1 MNSISSL
8 LQQTNPYEQFVQQ
21 LVMIE
26 SQKKFKLEDQ
36 RSTLN
41 KQQSALSDVSSVI
54 SDFTNKI
61 DELNSTTSNNFN
73 PLKATSSDES
83 VIRVDSISG
92 MTEPN
97 NYDIT
102 VNRKATKDIMLSN
115 VIDGTA
121 TDLAGFGDG
130 SVDITIGDKTETISV
145 TTTNDDG
152 TTKTNQEV
160 LDSFSTAINDLLG
173 EESDSDVFQ
182 IDNDGNVQL
191 SIKSA
196 ETGYDERIQFS
207 NASGVLAEVTGN
219 MTHLETDTQ
228 NLDSEFTVDGITF
241 TRGQNTVDDAI
252 SGMTFT
258 LLDDPG
264 TQEQISVTKDVETA
278 KDNIDDFI
286 TTFNEMNKKIRNATF
301 INGETGNKG
310 PLQGM
315 RSIRNLTI
323 NLRQTALT
331 DMSSAADGELDNLMD
346 IGLGFENDGTMKV
359 EDADLLEK
367 ALTDSPEEVQKL
379 FTDDASP
386 VMGMYNQAETYTQA
400 NGVISSLESGL
411 DQKIDFIDNRIDSE
425 NRYLEKY
432 EERQRQEFAELQQI
446 QQDGQRQFNEIMN
459 YQSSLGF

>member
-8 LQQTNPYEQFVQQ
+8 IQQTNPYEQFVQQ

-41 KQQSALSDVSSVI
+41 KQQSALSNVSSVI
-54 SDFTNKI
+54 SNFTNKI
-61 DELNSTTSNNFN
+61 DELNSATSNSFN

-83 VIRVDSISG
+83 VVRVDSISG

-160 LDSFSTAINDLLG
+160 LESFSTAINDLLG
-173 EESDSDVFQ
+173 EKSDSDVFQ

-191 SIKSA
+191 SIKST

-219 MTHLETDTQ
+219 MTHLETNTQ

-241 TRGQNTVDDAI
+241 TRGQNTVENAI

-286 TTFNEMNKKIRNATF
+286 STFNEMNKKIRNNTF

-331 DMSSAADGELDNLMD
+331 DMTAAADGELDNLMD
-346 IGLGFENDGTMKV
+346 IGLGFENDGTMKI

-367 ALTDSPEEVQKL
+367 ALTDRPEEVQKL
-379 FTDDASP
+379 FTDDTSP
-386 VMGMYNQAETYTQA
+386 VMAMYNQAEIYTQT

-446 QQDGQRQFNEIMN
+446 QDDGQRQFNAIMN

>member
-21 LVMIE
+21 LVQIE

-36 RSTLN
+36 KGTLN

-61 DELNSTTSNNFN
+61 DELTSGTSNSFN
-73 PLKATSSDES
+73 PLKATSSDEG
-83 VIRVDSISG
+83 VVRVDSIAG
-92 MTEPN
+92 MDGPN

-102 VNRKATKDIMLSN
+102 VHRKASKDIMLSN
-115 VIDGTA
+115 VMDGGA
-121 TDLAGFGDG
+121 TDLAASGDG
-130 SVDITIGDKTETISV
+130 SVDITIGDKTETIFVS
-145 TTTNDDG
+145 TTHDDG
-152 TTKTNQEV
+152 TDKTNQEV
-160 LDSFSTAINDLLG
+160 LESFSTAINDLLG
-173 EESDSDVFQ
+173 VESDSDVFE

-207 NASGVLAEVTGN
+207 NASGALTDVTTN
-219 MTHLETDTQ
+219 MSHLTDTAQ
-228 NLDSEFTVDGITF
+228 LDGEFTVDGITF

-258 LLDDPG
+258 ILDDPG
-264 TQEQISVTKDVETA
+264 TTEQISVNKDVETA
-278 KDNIDDFI
+278 TDNIDDFI
-286 TTFNEMNKKIRNATF
+286 STFNEMNKKIRSSTF

-331 DMSSAADGELDNLMD
+331 DMSAATAGELDNLMD
-346 IGLGFENDGTMKV
+346 IGIGFENDGTMKI
-359 EDADLLEK
+359 EDADLLEDV
-367 ALTDSPEEVQKL
+367 LTNRPDEVNKL
-379 FTDDASP
+379 FTDDTSP
-386 VMGMYNQAETYTQA
+386 VIAMYNQAETYTQA

-411 DQKIDFIDNRIDSE
+411 DQKIDFLDNRIESE
-425 NRYLEKY
+425 ERYLEKY
-432 EERQRQEFAELQQI
+432 EERQRQTFAELQQI
-446 QQDGQRQFNEIMN
+446 QTEGQNQFNEIMS

>member
-8 LQQTNPYEQFVQQ
+8 IQQTNPYEQFVQQ

-41 KQQSALSDVSSVI
+41 KQQSALSSVSSVI

-61 DELNSTTSNNFN
+61 DELNSTTSNSFN

-83 VIRVDSISG
+83 VVRVDSISG

-97 NYDIT
+97 NYDIA

-115 VIDGTA
+115 VMDGAA
-121 TDLAGFGDG
+121 TGLSGFGDG

-152 TTKTNQEV
+152 TNKTNQEI
-160 LDSFSTAINDLLG
+160 LESFSTAINDLLG
-173 EESDSDVFQ
+173 AESDSDVFQ

-219 MTHLETDTQ
+219 MTHLETNTQ

-258 LLDDPG
+258 ILDDPG
-264 TQEQISVTKDVETA
+264 TQEQISVTKDVEKA

-286 TTFNEMNKKIRNATF
+286 TTFNEMNKKIRSTTF

-315 RSIRNLTI
+315 RSIRNLSI

-331 DMSSAADGELDNLMD
+331 DMTSAAAGELDNLMD
-346 IGLGFENDGTMKV
+346 IGLGFENDGTMKI

-367 ALTDSPEEVQKL
+367 ALTDRPEEVQKL

-386 VMGMYNQAETYTQA
+386 VMAMYNQAETYTQA

-446 QQDGQRQFNEIMN
+446 QQDGQRQFNAIMN

>member
-8 LQQTNPYEQFVQQ
+8 IQQTNPYEQFVQQ
-21 LVMIE
+21 LVQIE

-61 DELNSTTSNNFN
+61 DELNSTTSNSFN

-83 VIRVDSISG
+83 VVRMDSISG

-97 NYDIT
+97 NYDIA

-121 TDLAGFGDG
+121 TDLSGFGDG

-145 TTTNDDG
+145 NTTNDDG
-152 TTKTNQEV
+152 TEKTNQEI
-160 LDSFSTAINDLLG
+160 LESFSTGINDLLG

-182 IDNDGNVQL
+182 INNDGNVQL
-191 SIKSA
+191 SIKSS
-196 ETGYDERIQFS
+196 ETGYDERIQFN

-219 MTHLETDTQ
+219 MTHHTDPAQ
-228 NLDSEFTVDGITF
+228 LDAEFTVDGITF

-258 LLDDPG
+258 ILDDPG

-286 TTFNEMNKKIRNATF
+286 STFNEMNKNIRSATF
-301 INGETGNKG
+301 INGETGDKG

-331 DMSSAADGELDNLMD
+331 DMTSAADGELDNLMD
-346 IGLGFENDGTMKV
+346 IGLGFKNDGTMKI
-359 EDADLLEK
+359 EDAALLEE
-367 ALTDSPEEVQKL
+367 ALTDRPEEVQKL

-386 VMGMYNQAETYTQA
+386 VMAMYNQAETYTQA
-400 NGVISSLESGL
+400 NGVISSLDSGL

-432 EERQRQEFAELQQI
+432 EERQREEFAKLQQI
-446 QQDGQRQFNEIMN
+446 QDDGQRQFNEIMN